1 VILLSYALR
10 VLGESWQALRRVRKR
25 GAGAVRDGE
34 ASVTAQRVAAQRVTF
49 DRVPAPYGDP
59 VADERLSR
67 DVAGESVAALTER
80 MVAYLAARTGF
91 FDRAV
96 VTALGRGVT
105 QVVVVGAG
113 YDGRAWRY
121 AKPGVRWFEVDHP
134 DTQGDKRQRVHRLG
148 LDCNHVTFVP
158 ADFVVDKVGSR
169 LGAAGLDRNRPS
181 LMVCEGVAAYLDR
194 PVLAA
199 LVAGMGEVA
208 APRSRLAISVSLA
221 TGSSDLAAR
230 RAEFQARVAAFGEP
244 VRAVLTADDAS
255 RLLAAAGWRIIS
267 AAPDTGPARR
277 RERDAGFVT
286 AEPVRPR

>member
-1 VILLSYALR
+1 M
-10 VLGESWQALRRVRKR
+10 
-25 GAGAVRDGE
+25 RDGE
-34 ASVTAQRVAAQRVTF
+34 ASVAAQRVAGQRVTF

-67 DVAGESVAALTER
+67 DVAGQSVAASAER
-80 MVAYLAARTGF
+80 MVAYLKARTRF

-105 QVVVVGAG
+105 QVVVAGAG

-134 DTQGDKRQRVHRLG
+134 DTQGDKRRRVHRLV

-158 ADFVVDKVGSR
+158 ADFVVDQVGSR
-169 LGAAGLDRNRPS
+169 LGAAGLDRNRP
-181 LMVCEGVAAYLDR
+181 LLIVCEGVAAYLDR
-194 PVLAA
+194 SVLAA
-199 LVAGMGEVA
+199 LVTGLGEVA
-208 APRSRLAISVSLA
+208 AQRSRLAISVSVA
-221 TGSSDLAAR
+221 TGSSDFAAR
-230 RAEFQARVAAFGEP
+230 RAEFQARVAALGEP
-244 VRAVLTADDAS
+244 ARAVLTADDAEH
-255 RLLAAAGWRIIS
+255 LLAAAGWRTVS
-267 AAPDTGPARR
+267 AAPDTEPAHS